1 MEKLKEK
8 VDNIAEL
15 AEENNEELK
24 QMKDEIGEI
33 VKEQKKVK
41 EDNKTLHVYKS
52 VIKSSEK
59 VNLFL
64 KVTNLIL
71 SILVIILI
79 VVIANMHAKFTHYRE
94 NSISKTEILEILN
107 SKE

>member
-8 VDNIAEL
+8 VDNIVEL

-24 QMKDEIGEI
+24 QMKDEIVEI

-71 SILVIILI
+71 SILVIILL
-79 VVIANMHAKFTHYRE
+79 VVIAFMYVKFTHYRE
-94 NSISKTEILEILN
+94 NSMSKTEILEILN